1 MKKGILTLLLA
12 LTVVC
17 GAWAGTPEKIGSIVK
32 QFSQR
37 EGFEVMRLG
46 RFLLGTIR
54 AAATLDA
61 DVDEEDRAVLD
72 AFMGIRN
79 LTVVD
84 FEEAS
89 ESDKARFCRKVER
102 VLDKQELIMEAKENG
117 ETVRIYGIEDG
128 NKLRDIILY
137 SSDGSLISMS
147 GSIGLEH
154 VGELMKQTK

>member
-12 LTVVC
+12 LTAVC

-32 QFSQR
+32 QFSQH
-37 EGFEVMRLG
+37 EGFEVMHLG

-61 DVDEEDRAVLD
+61 DMDEKDRAALD
-72 AFMGIRN
+72 AFKGVRN

-84 FEEAS
+84 FEDAPAA
-89 ESDKARFCRKVER
+89 DKARFCRKVER
-102 VLDKQELIMEAKENG
+102 VLDKLELVMEAKDES
-117 ETVRIYGIEDG
+117 ETVRIYGFEDG
-128 NKLRDIILY
+128 DKLRDIILY

-147 GSIGLEH
+147 GFIGLEH